1 MVRPLYDYIFPILED
16 INKANREGILCQMG
30 KSLKRFLRVRESMS
44 SKILMQLIGNV
55 DSYIINRAGNAKA
68 KIEERFKKKIS
79 TRTQKIPKL
88 LPNISLIPDEYV
100 KLINLLG
107 FGICKVCK
115 ERLTWYHLAKH
126 SHLIRNPELV
136 VQYKIQQWKQIIK
149 RILENCDSGNPIFYF
164 GILITKIG
172 CILLSLR

>member
-1 MVRPLYDYIFPILED
+1 
-16 INKANREGILCQMG
+16 MG

-79 TRTQKIPKL
+79 IRTKKIPKL
-88 LPNISLIPDEYV
+88 LPNISLIPDEYG

-136 VQYKIQQWKQIIK
+136 IQYKIQQWKQMKGIKDKNLRNMTEGALFIEKERWQFHISEVMKTVNDIISFPGAPVPLNK
-149 RILENCDSGNPIFYF
+149 
-164 GILITKIG
+164 
-172 CILLSLR
+172 

>member
-1 MVRPLYDYIFPILED
+1 
-16 INKANREGILCQMG
+16 MG
-30 KSLKRFLRVRESMS
+30 KSLKRFLRVRESTS
-44 SKILMQLIGNV
+44 SKILIQLIGDV

-79 TRTQKIPKL
+79 IRTQKIPKL

-126 SHLIRNPELV
+126 SHLIRNQELV
-136 VQYKIQQWKQIIK
+136 VQYKIQQWKQMKGIKDKNLRNMTKGALFIEKERWQFHISEVMKTVNDIISFPGAPVPLNK
-149 RILENCDSGNPIFYF
+149 
-164 GILITKIG
+164 
-172 CILLSLR
+172 